1 MCLRDA
7 TTSAFGERSTYLS
20 AVRLKKSRFG
30 RTGHSKGDI
39 TVRDVMSALEKSPF
53 YLDRV
58 HYSFEQLVYR
68 IEVGIFLCL
77 FSFLHPDTL
86 THDKHYL
93 VIDCERQ
100 IILDSSE
107 TKPISFLGLTPK
119 QTMKAISCS
128 RLERVWQVRVSL
140 KRRGETHYI

>member
-1 MCLRDA
+1 M
-7 TTSAFGERSTYLS
+7 F
-20 AVRLKKSRFG
+20 
-30 RTGHSKGDI
+30 
-39 TVRDVMSALEKSPF
+39 ALEDSPF
-53 YLDRV
+53 HLDRV
-58 HYSFEQLVYR
+58 HYSFKQLVYR

-86 THDKHYL
+86 ITDKHYL

-107 TKPISFLGLTPK
+107 SKPISFLGLTPK

-128 RLERVWQVRVSL
+128 NLERVWQVRVSL